1 MKRAL
6 FIFLLINFLIFPT
19 SCKNDNTSEP
29 EVQEEIDTEEE
40 ETVEE
45 ETETDPLTMY
55 VKGRFLY
62 TVAGEKV
69 IMRGV
74 NEMMT
79 WSNNLQGNI
88 ILPEIAKTGAN
99 TIRLVW
105 TIDKNPA
112 DLDALITNS
121 IKNAMI
127 PMVELHDATG
137 DWSKLSAVIDYWMR
151 DDVKEVLD
159 KHKKWMLLNIAN
171 EVGTSETTDAYFV
184 STYKNAITQLREK
197 GYEVPLIIDSSDW
210 GKDEGMIER
219 NWEELF
225 NHDPLKNVM
234 FSVHTYWINNQQ
246 QRLDNFIE
254 SVVSEDIPFLFGEG
268 PQPNGYD
275 CTTAFPYVN
284 AMAQCH
290 KKEIGWLNWSWGA
303 VNNGDCDQENG
314 ESSYNITTDGTY
326 GNWNNDW
333 GRLTMVD
340 DENSIQNTSVRPQS
354 LLDDAGNY

>member
-112 DLDALITNS
+112 DLDALIT
-121 IKNAMI
+121 
-127 PMVELHDATG
+127 
-137 DWSKLSAVIDYWMR
+137 
-151 DDVKEVLD
+151 
-159 KHKKWMLLNIAN
+159 
-171 EVGTSETTDAYFV
+171 
-184 STYKNAITQLREK
+184 
-197 GYEVPLIIDSSDW
+197 
-210 GKDEGMIER
+210 
-219 NWEELF
+219 
-225 NHDPLKNVM
+225 
-234 FSVHTYWINNQQ
+234 
-246 QRLDNFIE
+246 
-254 SVVSEDIPFLFGEG
+254 
-268 PQPNGYD
+268 
-275 CTTAFPYVN
+275 
-284 AMAQCH
+284 
-290 KKEIGWLNWSWGA
+290 
-303 VNNGDCDQENG
+303 
-314 ESSYNITTDGTY
+314 
-326 GNWNNDW
+326 
-333 GRLTMVD
+333 
-340 DENSIQNTSVRPQS
+340 
-354 LLDDAGNY
+354 